1 MGLLAGVVLTKAA
14 IAENDEHKH
23 HQHGGGKYD
32 AILASA
38 AECVKTG
45 QACINH
51 CFMLLGDG
59 DKGMAACARSVN
71 QLVSVC
77 GTLQALAAA
86 ESKLLPQY
94 AKVAAEFCKAC
105 EDECRKHEKKH
116 QQCRDCA
123 EACANCAKECQAVG
137 A

>member
-1 MGLLAGVVLTKAA
+1 MGILAGAVLAKTAM
-14 IAENDEHKH
+14 AENEEHQH

-32 AILASA
+32 ALIASA
-38 AECVKTG
+38 AGCVKTG

-59 DKGMAACARSVN
+59 DKNMASCARSVN

-77 GTLQALAAA
+77 ATLQALASA

-105 EDECRKHEKKH
+105 EDECRKHDKKH
-116 QQCRDCA
+116 EQCRDCA
-123 EACANCAKECQAVG
+123 EACAKCAKECQAVG